1 MLRRLR
7 VNGSP
12 TKVVVLGIGGGVNL
26 PELRNI
32 ASAPVERN
40 VIRVHNFSSLSDVEE
55 QLRNTSCDP
64 PGPGNSTMSRIFIYI
79 CQKITVEVMLFLNE
93 LLCNYNMV

>member
-26 PELRNI
+26 RELEDI
-32 ASAPVERN
+32 ASPPVERN

-55 QLRNTSCDP
+55 QLRNTSCGP
-64 PGPGNSTMSRIFIYI
+64 PGPGNSAMSRICI
-79 CQKITVEVMLFLNE
+79 CICEKITVEIMLFLNE
-93 LLCNYNMV
+93 LLCN

>member
-1 MLRRLR
+1 MQAFRLKTETA
-7 VNGSP
+7 

-55 QLRNTSCDP
+55 QLRDTSCGP
-64 PGPGNSTMSRIFIYI
+64 PDPGNSSMSRICI
-79 CQKITVEVMLFLNE
+79 CEKITVEGMLFSNE
-93 LLCNYNMV
+93 LRLNRIPT